1 MKIREIVAVL
11 VVAAIGFGITIQKSP
26 DAIKNIDLAGLI
38 KGGPE
43 ISKEAEAHILHG
55 DKTGGGHLY
64 GTGKDCKSEFPKD
77 WDESEILGNIKKVAA
92 NDNLKWKKQRNGY
105 YVATDKIDDVK
116 VKVVLDKEKDGVV
129 TAYPVGGKLN
139 ACNKAKPARSARKKA
154 PAPEPVVAEVEKA
167 KQLPNATTRQ
177 PRTQNFNSAN

>member
-1 MKIREIVAVL
+1 MKIREVLAVL
-11 VVAAIGFGITIQKSP
+11 VVAAVGFGITVQKSP
-26 DAIKNIDLAGLI
+26 DALKDINLAALL

-55 DKTGGGHLY
+55 DKNGGGHLY

-77 WDESEILGNIKKVAA
+77 WDESEILGNIRKVAA

-105 YVATDKIDDVK
+105 YTATDKIDDVK

-129 TAYPVGGKLN
+129 TAYPVGGKMN
-139 ACNKAKPARSARKKA
+139 ACNKAKAVKSVRKKQA
-154 PAPEPVVAEVEKA
+154 PAPVVAAKEEKPA
-167 KQLPNATTRQ
+167 MPNAATRQ
-177 PRTQNFNSAN
+177 PRTQNFNAN